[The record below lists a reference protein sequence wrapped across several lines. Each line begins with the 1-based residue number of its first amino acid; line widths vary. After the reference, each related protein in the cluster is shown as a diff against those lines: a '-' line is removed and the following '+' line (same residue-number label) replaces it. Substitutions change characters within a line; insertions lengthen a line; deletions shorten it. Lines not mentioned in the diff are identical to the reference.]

1 MERPAATQEQLTDTA
16 IRPVQTTLTKCLSKT
31 QINRVEA
38 IPYLITLSMF
48 ALIDMNR
55 FLFS

>member
-38 IPYLITLSMF
+38 IPYFITLSMF